1 MTNTRYVK
9 PRWATKLLNQAVVLL
24 ARSGVSV
31 WGARMLYVRGRKTGQ
46 WHATPVN
53 VLTYGGE
60 RYLVAPRGHT
70 HWVRN
75 LRATGEGE
83 LRLGRRIERFT
94 RPNWPMR
101 TSLPCSAPTY
111 STGNSRSAASLP
123 VSDQRQPM
131 NNCCASPPATRFFG
145 LPAGHGNSWDR

>member
-1 MTNTRYVK
+1 MANTRYVK

-94 RPNWPMR
+94 PAELADADKPAVLRAYLQHWKFEIGSFFAGIGPEATDEQLLR
-101 TSLPCSAPTY
+101 I
-111 STGNSRSAASLP
+111 AAGYP
-123 VSDQRQPM
+123 VFRV
-131 NNCCASPPATRFFG
+131 ASGPRE
-145 LPAGHGNSWDR
+145 

>member
-53 VLTYGGE
+53 VLTYSGE

-83 LRLGRRIERFT
+83 LRLGRRIERF
-94 RPNWPMR
+94 
-101 TSLPCSAPTY
+101 APAELADADKPAVLRAYLQRWKFEIGSFFAGIGPEATDEQLL
-111 STGNSRSAASLP
+111 RIAAGYP
-123 VSDQRQPM
+123 VFRV
-131 NNCCASPPATRFFG
+131 ASPPG
-145 LPAGHGNSWDR
+145 E